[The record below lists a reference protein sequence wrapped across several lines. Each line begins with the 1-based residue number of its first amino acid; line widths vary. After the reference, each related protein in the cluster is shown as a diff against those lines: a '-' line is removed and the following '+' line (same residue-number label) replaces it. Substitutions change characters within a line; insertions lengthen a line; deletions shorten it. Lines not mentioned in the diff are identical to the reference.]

1 MSRLKVGQIA
11 AIAVLT
17 TGLAWTPGPAAA
29 QEMAAAHPSDRSPA
43 QAVPYATSHVPL
55 PDTRAPGAPLP
66 DPGAPA
72 LLGDWTAV
80 DPATGMRET
89 VTVTADSLTF
99 GAAPP
104 LRYHA
109 EHVGEGLA
117 LWLGDADAPLRF
129 HFFDAANAQ
138 LSVPGGPAIA
148 LRREPPHGTSIA
160 PAVAK
165 VPEPDAIA
173 EAAAALMPPS
183 APFP

>member
-17 TGLAWTPGPAAA
+17 AGFAWTSGPAAA
-29 QEMAAAHPSDRSPA
+29 QEMAAAHPGDRPAALPTPHSP
-43 QAVPYATSHVPL
+43 SHASL
-55 PDTRAPGAPLP
+55 PDAGASLPDARAPGT
-66 DPGAPA
+66 PA

-80 DPATGMRET
+80 DPATGMREI
-89 VTVTADSLTF
+89 VTVTAETLTF

-104 LRYHA
+104 LPYHA
-109 EHVGEGLA
+109 ERAGEGLA
-117 LWLGDADAPLRF
+117 LWLGDAETPLRF

-138 LSVPGGPAIA
+138 LNVPGGPAIA
-148 LRREPPHGTSIA
+148 LRREPAQGTRIA

-173 EAAAALMPPS
+173 EAAAALLP
-183 APFP
+183 